1 MNNLYIILEVILFI
15 WTIGLTIYLIKLNS
29 HYQGLIKGHSKGN
42 LTQILNQITS
52 EITLDRKNIEQLK
65 ENVSKLSEDVIS
77 HIQKVGILRFNPFA
91 DTGGDQSFIL
101 AILDGN
107 DSGIVLTSLHSR
119 GSTRWYAKNVRSGKG
134 VDHELSEDELKAI
147 KKTVGIKKLIHK
159 TL

>member
-147 KKTVGIKKLIHK
+147 KKTVGIKKLIQK

>member
-1 MNNLYIILEVILFI
+1 MNNFYIIGDVILFI
-15 WTIGLTIYLIKLNS
+15 WTIGLTVYLIKLNS
-29 HYQGLIKGHSKGN
+29 HYQGLIKGHNKGN

-52 EITLDRKNIEQLK
+52 EITLDRKNIDQLK
-65 ENVSKLSEDVIS
+65 ENVSSLSEGVIS

-119 GSTRWYAKNVRSGKG
+119 GTTRWYAKNVRSGKG
-134 VDHELSEDELKAI
+134 IDHELSEDELKAI
-147 KKTVGIKKLIHK
+147 KKTVGIKKNN
-159 TL
+159 

>member
-1 MNNLYIILEVILFI
+1 MNNLYIIIDIILFI
-15 WTIGLTIYLIKLNS
+15 WTIGLTVYLIKLNS

-52 EITLDRKNIEQLK
+52 EITLDRKHIEQLK
-65 ENVSKLSEDVIS
+65 ENVSGLSEDVIG

-107 DSGIVLTSLHSR
+107 DSGIILTSLHSR

-147 KKTVGIKKLIHK
+147 KKTVGIKKSN
-159 TL
+159 

>member
-1 MNNLYIILEVILFI
+1 MNNLYIIIDIILFI
-15 WTIGLTIYLIKLNS
+15 WTIGLTVYLIKLNS

-52 EITLDRKNIEQLK
+52 EITLDRKHIEQLK
-65 ENVSKLSEDVIS
+65 ENVSGLSEDVIG

-107 DSGIVLTSLHSR
+107 DSGIILTSLHSR

-147 KKTVGIKKLIHK
+147 KKTVGIKKNN
-159 TL
+159 

>member
-1 MNNLYIILEVILFI
+1 MNNLYIIIDIILFI
-15 WTIGLTIYLIKLNS
+15 WTIGLTVYLIKLNS

-52 EITLDRKNIEQLK
+52 EITLDRKHIEQLK
-65 ENVSKLSEDVIS
+65 ENVSGLSEDVIG

-107 DSGIVLTSLHSR
+107 DSGIILTSLHSR

-147 KKTVGIKKLIHK
+147 KKTVGIKNNN
-159 TL
+159 